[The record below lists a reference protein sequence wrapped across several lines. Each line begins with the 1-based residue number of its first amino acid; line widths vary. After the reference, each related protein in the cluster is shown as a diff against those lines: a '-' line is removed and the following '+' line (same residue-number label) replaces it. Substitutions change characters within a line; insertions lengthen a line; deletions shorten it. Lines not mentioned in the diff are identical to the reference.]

1 MNAVPTAIEDPNA
14 DAHGEL
20 PRWRR
25 RKDARPQEIVQA
37 ALDLFVERGYAATRA
52 EDVAARAG
60 VSKGTLYLYFANKE
74 ELFRAVISEGLG
86 PVLREATE
94 LVDQY
99 QGNTFDLLE
108 ELYWGW
114 FERVGATKLSG
125 IKKLVVAEV
134 GNFPELTEFYQ
145 GAVIEPAHAMMVKL
159 LERGVARGEFRSVD
173 TDVMTHVMISPMLM
187 LFLWKHTFSAPNCCM
202 PVDPIQH
209 VRASI
214 ELIKYGLAAGAVP
227 PPASA
232 APMFS
237 MDKARAALEA
247 AMAQQGAPRQS

>member
-1 MNAVPTAIEDPNA
+1 MNAVPSALDDAAGT
-14 DAHGEL
+14 DAHGHEL

-94 LVDQY
+94 LVDRY

-134 GNFPELTEFYQ
+134 GNFPELSQFYQ
-145 GAVIEPAHAMMVKL
+145 EAVIEPAHAMMVKL
-159 LERGVARGEFRSVD
+159 LERGVARGEFRAVD

-187 LFLWKHTFSAPNCCM
+187 LFIWKHTFSAPNCCM
-202 PVDPIQH
+202 PVDPIEY
-209 VRASI
+209 VRSTI
-214 ELIKYGLAAGAVP
+214 ELIKHGLAAGAVP
-227 PPASA
+227 PAA
-232 APMFS
+232 TTAPMYS
-237 MDKARAALEA
+237 
-247 AMAQQGAPRQS
+247 